1 MVLTNY
7 TSISSQFEVF
17 LKYFQRTANQLSAIC
32 NPPQRVLEVKNGRD

>member
-1 MVLTNY
+1 MMLTNY

-17 LKYFQRTANQLSAIC
+17 LKYFQRTANQLSAIS